1 MATKHLLRGE
11 FHCYVSRSR
20 WCLLRW
26 TRSSWRRTRQRFQAF
41 RSLWFWK
48 LWRSHA
54 AMRRWMRYSIIQR
67 NRRKSLLLSSAS
79 YSRSQ
84 TKSACVEFAKVALC
98 DARRCN
104 LLNRR
109 RVLRSVFLAWRR
121 LATCAVKGSQ
131 EIGSHHGS
139 NRVQNIVFAHGV
151 AEKEAS
157 SVRLL
162 SKPRLPVRN
171 VYAVVDGRIVL
182 NSGSEGAVANHAW
195 EALIGPPPEEA
206 LTLTLTPDV
215 ASHHGFVSDVGTQQ
229 RSSKNDQ
236 KLQLVSEIL
245 HFIEEFKELLM

>member
-1 MATKHLLRGE
+1 
-11 FHCYVSRSR
+11 
-20 WCLLRW
+20 
-26 TRSSWRRTRQRFQAF
+26 
-41 RSLWFWK
+41 
-48 LWRSHA
+48 
-54 AMRRWMRYSIIQR
+54 MRRWMRYSIIQR
-67 NRRKSLLLSSAS
+67 SRRKSLLRSSAS